1 MARPRKDQGDSAEQR
16 IKDAFWTLL
25 ESNDLKNITVS
36 MITHQAHC
44 NRGTFYYHYDSLDEL
59 LDAVIEEEMILECG
73 VPRALFY
80 LICKQNNPFEN
91 EEFSLHIKRFGLMM
105 DRAGQE
111 CVDTKVKT
119 AVVDIWTYMLCTEGQ
134 TLTLDTRLII
144 EYSTSGLIGLISYL
158 HREGM
163 LESSTMPA
171 ESLMSFKTNS
181 QYLVERISEAQN
193 IPLEDLEN
201 RICGQLRDASS
212 NSCTDCQRARIHL
225 S

>member
-1 MARPRKDQGDSAEQR
+1 MARPRKDQGDSAAQR
-16 IKDAFWTLL
+16 IKNAFWTLL
-25 ESNDLKNITVS
+25 ETNDLKNITVS

-59 LDAVIEEEMILECG
+59 LDAVIEEEMVPECG

-80 LICKQNNPFEN
+80 LICKHNNPFEN

-119 AVVDIWTYMLCTEGQ
+119 AVVDTWTHMLCAENEA
-134 TLTLDTRLII
+134 LTLDTRLII

-163 LESSTMPA
+163 LACSTMPA
-171 ESLMSFKTNS
+171 ESLLSFKTNS
-181 QYLVERISEAQN
+181 ESLVERISEAQN

-201 RICGQLRDASS
+201 RICGQLHNAHCD
-212 NSCTDCQRARIHL
+212 SCTNCQRARLCL